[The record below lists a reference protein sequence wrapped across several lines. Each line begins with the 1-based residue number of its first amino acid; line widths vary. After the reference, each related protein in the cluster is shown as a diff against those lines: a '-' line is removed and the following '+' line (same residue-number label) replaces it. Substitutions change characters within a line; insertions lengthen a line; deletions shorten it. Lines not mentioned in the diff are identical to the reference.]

1 MIFEYLPKKGSRKA
15 SNWWYLQDVIF
26 RKFRNFQKLVMM
38 MIGFASKFTLVI
50 FKLIAVID
58 CASKMM
64 MNCARGGRVI
74 LLPSDLLKHLF
85 ISSKNNRSFF
95 VGFCFFFSHSS
106 HILNKKLILFYFR
119 FWFCCVVFNRVWNIQ
134 KSFQEII
141 CLCTFGCRLVIC
153 W

>member
-26 RKFRNFQKLVMM
+26 RKISGNFQKLVMM
-38 MIGFASKFTLVI
+38 MIGFASKFTLVL

-85 ISSKNNRSFF
+85 VSSKNNRSFF
-95 VGFCFFFSHSS
+95 VGFCFFF
-106 HILNKKLILFYFR
+106 HILHIYWTRNSFYSIFGFDFAVLYSIVFETFKNLFK
-119 FWFCCVVFNRVWNIQ
+119 
-134 KSFQEII
+134 KSFV
-141 CLCTFGCRLVIC
+141 CARLDAD
-153 W
+153 